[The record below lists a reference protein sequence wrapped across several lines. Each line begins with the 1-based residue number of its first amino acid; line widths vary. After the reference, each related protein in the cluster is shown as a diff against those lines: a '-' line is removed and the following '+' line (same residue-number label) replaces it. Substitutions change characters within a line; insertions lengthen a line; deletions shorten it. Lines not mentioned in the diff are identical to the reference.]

1 MGRYANWISNLTVN
15 QACAHICWF
24 ESNPAHQLGRNMTRI
39 EKLEYIKEMII
50 EILEENPQFNDLGK
64 LKEQLEDLL
73 FIIEDVPET
82 LL

>member
-1 MGRYANWISNLTVN
+1 
-15 QACAHICWF
+15 
-24 ESNPAHQLGRNMTRI
+24 MTRI

-73 FIIEDVPET
+73 FIIDDVPET